1 MKDRSDD
8 PSHNER
14 TLLPRSYISL
24 PLLNKTRQDNIQMF
38 NKSIFSSIE
47 QEKSKIQKQ
56 IIQKQICQVAVSIII
71 SNLFVSVAL
80 ISLVLYL
87 KKDKFYLKFVFIIC
101 LII

>member
-1 MKDRSDD
+1 MS
-8 PSHNER
+8 E
-14 TLLPRSYISL
+14 RSYHGATSRSHYLI
-24 PLLNKTRQDNIQMF
+24 RQDNIQMF

-101 LII
+101 LLLYSIPF